1 MSVSVTLAELADV
14 AFRTPN
20 SGSVNAGALHL
31 LLRGLLEH
39 LRLQDASTQ
48 VSEDERGLLE
58 PGAGAGGRPRAPLLQ
73 AEGQPGCPGGSPGTA
88 ELPTPRRDGGRPG
101 TNTWQT
107 AQLTERMEVIEEG
120 MTKVTDK
127 LQEMLTTSCSLKTT
141 IEAFQEELQLLK
153 DNFQKL
159 SSREL
164 SPEAPQEPA
173 QEAPCK
179 QSWLPERHVAVET
192 FISCHENQLQQRDLG
207 TLEDVATR
215 LEKVQG
221 EVKHLQDKG
230 EKGPDFGREVLSQ
243 VGQLQEQC
251 ARLQEAAER
260 LWADT
265 EDTQAQWEQ
274 AWRLSKQCHCQ
285 GPCFDT
291 SGPAGLKRH
300 RFHPVKCISCDRP
313 LAVAPRP
320 HLVTVRKASL
330 HLQSRPA
337 STGGTNRTAQ
347 QLPGRENEGSNQA
360 SRGPLSPTRPLS
372 ASSSL
377 ATACPFGAHADF
389 TCQNG
394 QVDILGIDGVIYK
407 GRLSSQAA
415 NGNIALGRDFPGRGA
430 VLGHHLSSGPS
441 QHILMG
447 CLGWLGCH
455 RCPHIPPATASPLLA
470 LKEQSPPSPLPST
483 LWRKRVA
490 PPSMAATTC
499 PRTRVSACPGR
510 PARCRPHRL
519 GSPCSVRSPGAT
531 GAVVPDARPFVS
543 LPALQV
549 LPCGRELSPRGTDGR
564 PLRVAGQPASE
575 LPGGAVKWR
584 GGAGTGRS
592 LGGSGGW
599 EPCCPGFSLPLA
611 AA

>member
-101 TNTWQT
+101 TDTWQT

-153 DNFQKL
+153 DNFQKAGLEELREQAAQQDKHSNLLQNILGQMAEVRQELGNFPWQAGVLCSLCRVPTGEL

-192 FISCHENQLQQRDLG
+192 FISCHENQLQQRADLG

-265 EDTQAQWEQ
+265 EDTQKADEAVLETKVSQDELQRAMAQLSEMMQELLQRMSLHGQARHKALELVSEMDSKAQWEQ

-415 NGNIALGRDFPGRGA
+415 NGNIALGRDFPGTKSPQPPAQHA
-430 VLGHHLSSGPS
+430 VEKTRRTPKYGSHYVSPYSCAAMRTRTVSSGDRW
-441 QHILMG
+441 Q
-447 CLGWLGCH
+447 
-455 RCPHIPPATASPLLA
+455 
-470 LKEQSPPSPLPST
+470 
-483 LWRKRVA
+483 
-490 PPSMAATTC
+490 
-499 PRTRVSACPGR
+499 
-510 PARCRPHRL
+510 
-519 GSPCSVRSPGAT
+519 
-531 GAVVPDARPFVS
+531 
-543 LPALQV
+543 
-549 LPCGRELSPRGTDGR
+549 
-564 PLRVAGQPASE
+564 
-575 LPGGAVKWR
+575 
-584 GGAGTGRS
+584 
-592 LGGSGGW
+592 
-599 EPCCPGFSLPLA
+599 A
-611 AA
+611 AAGGRTAGV

>member
-1 MSVSVTLAELADV
+1 MSVSVRLAELADV

-39 LRLQDASTQ
+39 LRPQDASTQ

-58 PGAGAGGRPRAPLLQ
+58 PGAGAGGRPRALLLQ

-88 ELPTPRRDGGRPG
+88 ELPTPRQDVGRPG
-101 TNTWQT
+101 TDSWQT
-107 AQLTERMEVIEEG
+107 AQLTKRMEVIEEG

-127 LQEMLTTSCSLKTT
+127 LQAMLTTSCSLKTT

-153 DNFQKL
+153 DNFQKAGLEELRERAAQQDKHSNLLQNILGQMAEVRRELGNFPWQAGVLCSLCRVPTGEL
-159 SSREL
+159 SSQEL

-173 QEAPCK
+173 QEAPCRL
-179 QSWLPERHVAVET
+179 SWLPERHVAVET
-192 FISCHENQLQQRDLG
+192 CISCHENQLQQRADLG
-207 TLEDVATR
+207 TLKDVATR

-221 EVKHLQDKG
+221 EVKHLEDKG

-251 ARLQEAAER
+251 TRLQEAAER

-265 EDTQAQWEQ
+265 EGTQAQWEQ

-300 RFHPVKCISCDRP
+300 HFHPVKCISCDRP

-337 STGGTNRTAQ
+337 SAGGTNRMAQ
-347 QLPGRENEGSNQA
+347 QLPGRENKGSNQA
-360 SRGPLSPTRPLS
+360 SRGPVSPTRPLS

-377 ATACPFGAHADF
+377 ATACPFGAPADF

-394 QVDILGIDGVIYK
+394 QVDLLGIDGVIYK

-415 NGNIALGRDFPGRGA
+415 NGNIALGRDFPGTKSPQPPAQHAAEKTCRTLKYGSHYVSPYSCA
-430 VLGHHLSSGPS
+430 AMRTRTVSSG
-441 QHILMG
+441 
-447 CLGWLGCH
+447 
-455 RCPHIPPATASPLLA
+455 
-470 LKEQSPPSPLPST
+470 
-483 LWRKRVA
+483 
-490 PPSMAATTC
+490 
-499 PRTRVSACPGR
+499 GR
-510 PARCRPHRL
+510 W
-519 GSPCSVRSPGAT
+519 
-531 GAVVPDARPFVS
+531 
-543 LPALQV
+543 Q
-549 LPCGRELSPRGTDGR
+549 
-564 PLRVAGQPASE
+564 
-575 LPGGAVKWR
+575 
-584 GGAGTGRS
+584 
-592 LGGSGGW
+592 
-599 EPCCPGFSLPLA
+599 A
-611 AA
+611 AAGGRTAGV